1 MQKASHWHEGLDEFY
16 RFQVE
21 VVDTR
26 YSRQI
31 VVSVTVEVATQAL
44 RVVHVLRE
52 SVDLDVQIALSY
64 YDARM
69 RRRHSRTRR
78 HRYLHQHVIAKRQII
93 SLATYIEKL

>member
-1 MQKASHWHEGLDEFY
+1 MQKASHWHEALDEFY

-26 YSRQI
+26 SSRQI
-31 VVSVTVEVATQAL
+31 VVSVTVEVATQTL
-44 RVVHVLRE
+44 GVVHVLRE
-52 SVDLDVQIALSY
+52 SVHFDVQIALAY

-78 HRYLHQHVIAKRQII
+78 HRYLHQHVVAKRQII
-93 SLATYIEKL
+93 SLSTYIEHL